1 MPTPTSFLIHMDTE
15 PMLKVLTPEEV
26 GLLFLALFEYV
37 RERKPPEG
45 LPPTAM
51 VAFYGI
57 KHHVDHNLET
67 YDATCRRNAE
77 NGTAAG
83 TRTGC

>member
-1 MPTPTSFLIHMDTE
+1 MSTPPGFLIHMDTE
-15 PMLKVLTPEEV
+15 PMLKILPPEEI

-37 RERKPPEG
+37 RERKIPEG

-67 YDATCRRNAE
+67 YDATCRRNAD
-77 NGTAAG
+77 
-83 TRTGC
+83 